1 LISLPLQNGIVMLE
15 TARSRRVVVLDDGYD
30 SYDTERSLFAGAGA
44 ELVLRPCRGKA
55 DAVAEAIRD
64 ADAALV
70 RESPVNAEAMAGA
83 PHLKA
88 IVRYGIGVDNIDQ
101 SAARGRHVYVAN
113 VPDYGTEDV
122 ADHALAL
129 LMAVTRRIVTRDRA
143 VREGGWFTGAS
154 QKIYRPMGR
163 TLGLVGYGRIAR
175 AFERRVRAL
184 GVARVLVHDPRAD
197 LPDSVVGVT
206 MQELAAGSDY
216 ISIHAPLTLQT
227 RHIVSRDVIARL
239 KPEAIIVNTARGP
252 LIDEAA
258 LVEALREGRIF
269 GAGLDVF
276 EVEPPVRDN
285 PLFALSNVVL
295 ADHAGWYSE
304 ESVADL
310 QRKAAQE
317 VLRVLDG
324 GAPINWLNRW

>member
-1 LISLPLQNGIVMLE
+1 MLE
-15 TARSRRVVVLDDGYD
+15 TAGSRRVVVLDDGYD
-30 SYDTERSLFAGAGA
+30 SYEAERSLFATAGA
-44 ELVLRPCRGKA
+44 ELVLRPCKGQA
-55 DAVAEAIRD
+55 EAVAEAIRD

-70 RESPVNAEAMAGA
+70 RESPVSAKAIANA
-83 PHLKA
+83 PNLRA
-88 IVRYGIGVDNIDQ
+88 IVRYGIGVDNVDQ
-101 SAARGRHVYVAN
+101 FAARERHVYVAN

-129 LMAVTRRIVTRDRA
+129 LMAVMRRVVTRDRA
-143 VREGGWFTGAS
+143 VREGHWFTGSS

-184 GVARVLVHDPRAD
+184 GVTTVLVHDPMAQ
-197 LPDSVVGVT
+197 LPDSVT
-206 MQELAAGSDY
+206 AASMTELAARSDY
-216 ISIHAPLTLQT
+216 LSIHAPLTPVT
-227 RHIVSRDVIARL
+227 RHIVSRDVIARM
-239 KPEAIIVNTARGP
+239 KPTAIVVNTARGP

-258 LVEALREGRIF
+258 LTDALRAGRIF

-276 EVEPPVRDN
+276 ETEPPASDN
-285 PLFALSNVVL
+285 PLFALPNVVL

-317 VLRVLDG
+317 VLRVLEG
-324 GAPINWLNRW
+324 GRPVNWLNPW

>member
-1 LISLPLQNGIVMLE
+1 MLE
-15 TARSRRVVVLDDGYD
+15 AVRSRRVVVLDDGYE
-30 SYDTERSLFAGAGA
+30 SYEAERSLLAVAGA
-44 ELVLRPCRGKA
+44 ELVVRACRGNP
-55 DAVAEAIRD
+55 DAVAAAIQD

-70 RESPVNAEAMAGA
+70 RESPVTAEAIAGA
-83 PHLKA
+83 PHLRA
-88 IVRYGIGVDNIDQ
+88 VVRYGIGVDNIDQ
-101 SAARGRHVYVAN
+101 PAARSRQIYVAN

-129 LMAVTRRIVTRDRA
+129 LMAVMRRVVTRDRA
-143 VREGGWFTGAS
+143 VRDGGWFTGAS

-184 GVARVLVHDPRAD
+184 GVARVLVHDPRTD
-197 LPDSVVGVT
+197 LPDGVEGVT
-206 MQELAAGSDY
+206 MKELALESDY
-216 ISIHAPLTLQT
+216 ISVHAPLTPQT
-227 RHIVSRDVIARL
+227 RHIISRDVIACM

-258 LVEALREGRIF
+258 LIEALRAGRIF

-276 EVEPPVRDN
+276 EVEPPAHDN
-285 PLFALSNVVL
+285 PLLSLSNVVL

-317 VLRVLDG
+317 VLRVLEG
-324 GAPINWLNRW
+324 GTPVNWLNRW